1 MFGSVRNLPLHRLQL
16 PQHGNVR
23 AQDGKPKIRSY
34 FQKNIPSKYTFNPRF
49 PQIFLDTV
57 FPTGTFFVLPWRGA
71 SRASVCTAIL
81 NFFLNFLKELAKMD
95 IFIRLSLLRWPFQ
108 DCGGA
113 CGVSPKLRAR
123 RARLGVRGLSCW
135 EASVTIYLWF
145 RFQTQ
150 SIIAICSRFGS
161 PEGRK
166 ETVYLNP

>member
-1 MFGSVRNLPLHRLQL
+1 MVNQKLGVIFR
-16 PQHGNVR
+16 
-23 AQDGKPKIRSY
+23 KIY
-34 FQKNIPSKYTFNPRF
+34 LLNIPSILDF
-49 PQIFLDTV
+49 PKFSLTQ
-57 FPTGTFFVLPWRGA
+57 FFQLAHFSVLPWRGA

-145 RFQTQ
+145 RF
-150 SIIAICSRFGS
+150 
-161 PEGRK
+161 
-166 ETVYLNP
+166 